1 MSKELREVLDLLK
14 ANEERGK
21 ALAPLSETAEQSEI
35 DAREQ
40 ELNEISEER
49 KALLA
54 KKEQLEKEERVADVV
69 NTNPSVAEEIK
80 PEEAKRGAE
89 KMEEIRNSKEYI
101 AAYANAIRNQD
112 DKFSECRSLL
122 TENVGTGTVPV
133 PDIVYDIV
141 KNAWER
147 EGIMRRVRKLY
158 AKGNIKVG
166 FEISAT
172 GAVAHTEGGDAVTE
186 ESLVLGT
193 VEIVPTS
200 IKKWI
205 SVSDEVVDIGLG
217 DGEEFLRY
225 IYDELTYRIAKKAV
239 DDLLALIVAASTAAT
254 TGAVGLP
261 VYTAA
266 SIDVGDVAQAIALL
280 SDQAADPIVVMNKAT
295 WGEYKKAQYANKFSV
310 DPFEG
315 LEVEFNNSLDSYAAA
330 TTGDTYAIVGDFA
343 EGALANFPNGEE
355 ITIKVDDKTDMT
367 NDLVRILGRQYVGL
381 GIVGPN
387 AFVRI
392 VK

>member
-1 MSKELREVLDLLK
+1 MSKRMKEVLDLLK

-21 ALAPLSETAEQSEI
+21 ALTPLAETADQADIE
-35 DAREQ
+35 AREK
-40 ELNEISEER
+40 ELNEITEDRRKLLEEKEKLEAEER
-49 KALLA
+49 AA
-54 KKEQLEKEERVADVV
+54 AVINV
-69 NTNPSVAEEIK
+69 NPSAGIEIK
-80 PEEAKRGAE
+80 PAEVKRGE
-89 KMEEIRNSKEYI
+89 EIMNEIRNSKEYI
-101 AAYANAIRNQD
+101 AAFARAIRNQD
-112 DKFSECRSLL
+112 DKFEECRALL
-122 TENVGTGTVPV
+122 TENVASGTVPV

-158 AKGNIKVG
+158 VKGNIKVG

-172 GAVAHTEGGDAVTE
+172 GAVSHTEGGDAVTE

-266 SIDVGDVAQAIALL
+266 SVSVGDVAQAIALL
-280 SDQAADPIVVMNKAT
+280 SDQASDPIVVMNKAT
-295 WGEYKKAQYANKFSV
+295 WGEYKKAQYDNKFSV

-315 LEVEFNNSLDSYAAA
+315 LDVEFNNSLDSFTAA
-330 TTGDTYAIVGDFA
+330 TTGDCYAIVGDFG
-343 EGALANFPNGEE
+343 EGALANFPNGED
-355 ITIKVDDKTDMT
+355 ITIKIDDKTDMAK
-367 NDLVRILGRQYVGL
+367 DLVRILGRQYVGL

-392 VK
+392 IK